1 MLRDGMHQTAVHTGL
16 ALYRTN
22 SLDGGQPLTADAPDG
37 GYVQVACPVEGV
49 TARANPVSFGDHFS
63 QAAMFYRS
71 LTPLEQ
77 AHIVEAFTF
86 ELGKCHEQAV
96 KERQLQ
102 VLADVDESLCAQV
115 AAGLGLPAPQGS
127 PPGDA
132 TLSPALSQV
141 ATEPGPIAGR
151 KIGVIADAGA
161 DLAGIG
167 KLRKA
172 AAKQGAS
179 VLVIAPTGGALAH
192 GARQEPVG
200 RHLLTARSVEFDA
213 LVVAGGTTPSG
224 DIKLA
229 LLLQEAFR
237 HAKALGA

>member
-1 MLRDGMHQTAVHTGL
+1 
-16 ALYRTN
+16 
-22 SLDGGQPLTADAPDG
+22 
-37 GYVQVACPVEGV
+37 
-49 TARANPVSFGDHFS
+49 
-63 QAAMFYRS
+63 
-71 LTPLEQ
+71 
-77 AHIVEAFTF
+77 
-86 ELGKCHEQAV
+86 
-96 KERQLQ
+96 
-102 VLADVDESLCAQV
+102 
-115 AAGLGLPAPQGS
+115 
-127 PPGDA
+127 
-132 TLSPALSQV
+132 
-141 ATEPGPIAGR
+141 
-151 KIGVIADAGA
+151 VIADAGA

-229 LLLQEAFR
+229 LLLQAAFR
-237 HAKALGA
+237 HAKALGAWGDGTAVLEAAGIPADGRGW